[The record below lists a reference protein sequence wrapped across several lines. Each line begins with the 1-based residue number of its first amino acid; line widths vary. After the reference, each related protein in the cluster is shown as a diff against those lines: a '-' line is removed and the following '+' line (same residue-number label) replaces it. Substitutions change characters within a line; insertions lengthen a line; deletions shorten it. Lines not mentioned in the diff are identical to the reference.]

1 LGRYLYRGVLP
12 EKNIIADR
20 DGKVSFCYV
29 DNKGKRQIRTLPGGE
44 FLWLLL
50 RHVLPR
56 RFRRVRDFG
65 LLHANARRLIQMLQL
80 VLHMHVPPPQPIP
93 ARPEVICDRCGQ
105 VMTIL
110 ARMVTTNLPMLC

>member
-1 LGRYLYRGVLP
+1 
-12 EKNIIADR
+12 
-20 DGKVSFCYV
+20 
-29 DNKGKRQIRTLPGGE
+29 
-44 FLWLLL
+44 
-50 RHVLPR
+50 
-56 RFRRVRDFG
+56 
-65 LLHANARRLIQMLQL
+65 MLQL